1 MRNYQRVQRA
11 LQVFLLVMPVAT
23 LVKLYY
29 LVITNEF
36 SSNHLILIG
45 IFCLPLIIGAII
57 ALDLLTDKLN

>member
-1 MRNYQRVQRA
+1 

-23 LVKLYY
+23 LVKIYH

-45 IFCLPLIIGAII
+45 IFCMPLIIGAII